1 MSFANNIRFLRRQR
15 NISQEEL
22 AEMVGY
28 KYISSLSDMFKQHT
42 GMKPT
47 EYREKMQMIEVID

>member
-28 KYISSLSDMFKQHT
+28 KSFTTIQK
-42 GMKPT
+42 
-47 EYREKMQMIEVID
+47 